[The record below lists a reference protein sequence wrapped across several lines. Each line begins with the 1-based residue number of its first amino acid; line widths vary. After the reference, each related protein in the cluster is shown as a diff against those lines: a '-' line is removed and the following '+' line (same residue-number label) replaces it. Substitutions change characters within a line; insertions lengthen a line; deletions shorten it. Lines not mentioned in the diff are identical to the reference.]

1 MMIYIKNYRK
11 SLKIMKTFGTKPLRI
26 YLKWLNLS
34 KKKSDDKAII
44 KMPSNCKE
52 LSPTVVESEI
62 WQFLERNIKS
72 GDLGLQTVQKLL
84 EHGIVPILFGQQRK
98 WEKNPDIKTL
108 KKLYQIP

>member
-1 MMIYIKNYRK
+1 
-11 SLKIMKTFGTKPLRI
+11 
-26 YLKWLNLS
+26 
-34 KKKSDDKAII
+34 
-44 KMPSNCKE
+44 MPSNCKE

-84 EHGIVPILFGQQRK
+84 ELGIVPILFGQQRK